1 MRRKNLYSRIAAV
14 VMCVTMSAALVVG
27 CGSGTDS
34 DGGKDSGKSDKGGDE
49 KVQTVEILTQFGE
62 AGKKAGLE
70 AISKEVE
77 KEHPEYKFEIICLS
91 YDKYVE
97 RLKQEMSAG
106 DPPSI
111 FTGRPKEFPE
121 FVEVG
126 QVLDLT
132 DYDFI
137 NDFDE
142 KLREEVTKDGKV
154 WSVPY
159 DKEIY
164 GVFYRQELLDEYN
177 LEIPKTKEEWSK
189 VCDTLKENGV
199 TPVAFGGADTDPCNY
214 TLETFWD
221 AALISG
227 GNTDAIQKV
236 MDKEIS
242 IKEVP
247 EFKAALKNAYDMLI
261 PYIEVNDMSITR
273 DTAYENFCSLDR
285 AFTIHGNFCA
295 SILREGAPDG
305 DIGIFPIPWGD
316 DPQAGKLRYGV
327 DDAMMIAAE
336 GNTEA
341 AIAWMEYATS
351 TDGLSIWADNS
362 KSYSASKLV
371 GEIENTDPINQ
382 DINKYFDAGEY
393 YFKGDLKYFDG
404 SYLSE
409 WQNMAQKFF
418 SDGLEAYGKGQDSE
432 EFVTSFLDE
441 VDSRFS
447 AF

>member
-1 MRRKNLYSRIAAV
+1 MRRRNLFSRIAAV
-14 VMCVTMSAALVVG
+14 ALCVTMSMAMIAG
-27 CGSGTDS
+27 CGSES
-34 DGGKDSGKSDKGGDE
+34 KEKSNSDKGSDG
-49 KVQTVEILTQFGE
+49 KTQTVEILTQFGE

-70 AISKEVE
+70 AISREVE

-121 FVEVG
+121 FVKAG
-126 QVLDLT
+126 QVLDLS

-137 NDFDE
+137 QDFDE
-142 KLREEVTKDGKV
+142 KLREEVTMDGKV

-177 LEIPKTKEEWSK
+177 LEIPTTKAEWIK

-221 AALISG
+221 AALING
-227 GNTDAIQKV
+227 GNVDAIQKV

-242 IKEVP
+242 IKDVP
-247 EFKAALKNAYDMLI
+247 EFKQALKNAYEMLI

-305 DIGIFPIPWGD
+305 EIGIFPLPWGD
-316 DPQAGKLRYGV
+316 DSSTDKLRYGV

-351 TDGLSIWADNS
+351 KEGLTIWADNS
-362 KSYSASKLV
+362 KSYSASNLV
-371 GEIENTDPINQ
+371 GEIENPDPINQ
-382 DINKYFDAGEY
+382 DINKYFDKEAY

-418 SDGLEAYGKGQDSE
+418 SDGLTAYGDGKDSE
-432 EFVTSFLDE
+432 EFVTSFLEE

>member
-1 MRRKNLYSRIAAV
+1 MKNTWFSRIIAIAL
-14 VMCVTMSAALVVG
+14 CVTMCAGLING
-27 CGSGTDS
+27 CG
-34 DGGKDSGKSDKGGDE
+34 KEQNSDKDI
-49 KVQTVEILTQFGE
+49 QTVEILTQFGE

-77 KEHPEYKFEIICLS
+77 KQHPEWKFEIICLS

-121 FVEVG
+121 FVEAG

-132 DYDFI
+132 DQEFI
-137 NDFDE
+137 KDFDE
-142 KLREEVTKDGKV
+142 KLVEEVTVDGKV

-164 GVFYRQELLDEYN
+164 GVFYRNELLDEYN
-177 LEIPKTKEEWSK
+177 LEVPTTKSEWIN
-189 VCDTLKENGV
+189 VCDTLKENGI

-214 TLETFWD
+214 TLEYFWD
-221 AALISG
+221 SVLSSTGNIDAREKIMSG
-227 GNTDAIQKV
+227 EVSVKD
-236 MDKEIS
+236 
-242 IKEVP
+242 VP
-247 EFKAALKNAYDMLI
+247 ELREALENAYDMLI

-273 DTAYENFCSLDR
+273 DTAYEEFCAENR

-305 DIGIFPIPWGD
+305 EIGIMPLPWSD
-316 DPQAGKLRYGV
+316 TAANNKLRYGV
-327 DDAMMIAAE
+327 DDAMMIATD

-341 AIAWMEYATS
+341 ALEWMKFATS
-351 TDGLSIWADNS
+351 TEGLSIWAENS
-362 KSYSASKLV
+362 KAYSASNLV
-371 GEIENTDPINQ
+371 KEIENQDSINK
-382 DINKYFDAGEY
+382 DINKYFEDGEY
-393 YFKGDLKYFDG
+393 YFKGELKYFSG
-404 SYLSE
+404 THLTE
-409 WQNMAQKFF
+409 WQNIAQKFF
-418 SDGLEAYGKGQDSE
+418 SDGLTAYADGAAAE
-432 EFVTSFLDE
+432 EFVSGFLDE

-447 AF
+447 TLQ